1 MITQIVADY
10 VRDGVYV
17 YMAFIGKQ
25 MIGTFVD
32 YHSANMAIE
41 KILNSK

>member
-1 MITQIVADY
+1 MISQIVADY

-17 YMAFIGKQ
+17 YMAYIGK
-25 MIGTFVD
+25 MLVGKYTD
-32 YHSANMAIE
+32 YHSASLAIE